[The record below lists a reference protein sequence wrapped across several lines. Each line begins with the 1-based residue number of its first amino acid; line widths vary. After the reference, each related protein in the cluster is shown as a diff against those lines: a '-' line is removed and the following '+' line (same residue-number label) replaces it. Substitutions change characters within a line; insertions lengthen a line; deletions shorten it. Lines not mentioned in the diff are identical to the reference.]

1 VYKKRRRAMNKEKEP
16 PRIKEIM
23 EFTLDTSGDR
33 YDRRTEKISSI
44 DDQLYIRVVGYYYD
58 SDAAFDVYME
68 EIKEFDIEKEF
79 IKALSRFDD
88 DLKDYRSEKKLSVSN
103 YFRMNDSDL
112 EKSFTMQIFNDY
124 NYDQSLHFHI
134 NINTDS
140 PDISKN
146 KKFMKL
152 LTDIS
157 NAEETGIVICLEDK
171 VINIDAEYST
181 DNYD

>member
-1 VYKKRRRAMNKEKEP
+1 MNKEKEP

-88 DLKDYRSEKKLSVSN
+88 DLKDYRSEKKVKR
-103 YFRMNDSDL
+103 F
-112 EKSFTMQIFNDY
+112 
-124 NYDQSLHFHI
+124 
-134 NINTDS
+134 
-140 PDISKN
+140 
-146 KKFMKL
+146 KL
-152 LTDIS
+152 FS
-157 NAEETGIVICLEDK
+157 HE
-171 VINIDAEYST
+171 
-181 DNYD
+181 

>member
-1 VYKKRRRAMNKEKEP
+1 
-16 PRIKEIM
+16 
-23 EFTLDTSGDR
+23 
-33 YDRRTEKISSI
+33 
-44 DDQLYIRVVGYYYD
+44 
-58 SDAAFDVYME
+58 
-68 EIKEFDIEKEF
+68 
-79 IKALSRFDD
+79 
-88 DLKDYRSEKKLSVSN
+88 
-103 YFRMNDSDL
+103 MNDSDL

-157 NAEETGIVICLEDK
+157 NAEETGIVICLKDK